1 MRKKATLIIMIVL
14 IILISLV
21 SIGAYF
27 YLTPH
32 NKTIEL
38 NGYSLNVPD
47 SKSAVNNDTD
57 NFKTYL
63 DPTNN
68 ISIKSYAINNVNDHN
83 LKGADEI
90 GYLIPTM
97 GDNFTENGVQLYN
110 NSSIYSYLNYSSYQ
124 ILLIKSPNSTLL
136 SQIVQS
142 MNKTEINP
150 QGDLSVFSNFTTLTS
165 NPFGTQEKVTSTVTR
180 KTTTKSK
187 SSNSKK
193 SSDDGVY
200 DVVIPGSGGKTTK
213 AKHLGLTPYGNR
225 YQEVGT
231 GKIIYS

>member
-1 MRKKATLIIMIVL
+1 M
-14 IILISLV
+14 
-21 SIGAYF
+21 
-27 YLTPH
+27 
-32 NKTIEL
+32 
-38 NGYSLNVPD
+38 
-47 SKSAVNNDTD
+47 NNDTD

-150 QGDLSVFSNFTTLTS
+150 QGDLSAFSNFTTLTS
-165 NPFGTQEKVTSTVTR
+165 NPLVLR
-180 KTTTKSK
+180 KKLQALSHERPQLNQNPQILK
-187 SSNSKK
+187 N
-193 SSDDGVY
+193 
-200 DVVIPGSGGKTTK
+200 
-213 AKHLGLTPYGNR
+213 HLMMR
-225 YQEVGT
+225 YMMLSYPVLEV
-231 GKIIYS
+231 KLLKLNIWV